1 MTLLETTLHHITPLN
16 EEVMAQARERQ
27 DQLTK
32 PPGSLGRL
40 EELSVQLAG
49 ITGQFKPSLS
59 HKHVVVMAGDHG
71 ITAAGVSPY
80 PAEVTPQMVY
90 NFLHGGAAINVLA
103 RHVGATVTVVDI
115 GVAVPIQT
123 THPNFLNRK
132 IALGTKNMVE
142 VPAMSRDEARRAIET
157 GIEVVNHLAE
167 MNQLDLLITGD
178 MGIGN
183 TTPSTALAAVITHTP
198 VQALAGRGA
207 GLDDAGLAR
216 KIDLIKQA
224 IARHEPYTDALDVL
238 AKIGGLEIGG
248 IAGLILGAAARR
260 VPVIV
265 DGFISTA
272 AALIAGELCPQ
283 AKAYMISGHSS
294 AERGQQAMLAHLGL
308 TPLLD
313 LNLRLGE
320 GTGAAL
326 CVPLVE
332 AAVKILNEM
341 ATFAEA
347 GVSQGE

>member
-1 MTLLETTLHHITPLN
+1 MSLLETTLHHITPLN
-16 EEVMAQARERQ
+16 EEMMTQATDRQ
-27 DQLTK
+27 NQLTK

-40 EELSVQLAG
+40 EDLSVQLAG
-49 ITGQFKPSLS
+49 ITGQLKPDLS

-71 ITAAGVSPY
+71 ITAAGVSAY

-90 NFLHGGAAINVLA
+90 NFLNGGAAINVLA
-103 RHVGATVTVVDI
+103 RHVGATVTVVDM
-115 GVAVPIQT
+115 GVAALIQAN
-123 THPNFLNRK
+123 HPNFLDRK
-132 IALGTKNMVE
+132 IALGTKNMLNE
-142 VPAMSRDEARRAIET
+142 PAMSPEQARQTIET

-167 MNQLDLLITGD
+167 TAGLNLLLTGD

-183 TTPSTALAAVITHTP
+183 TTPSTAIAAVITQTP
-198 VQALAGRGA
+198 VPAIAGRGTGLDEA
-207 GLDDAGLAR
+207 GLNR

-224 IARHEPYTDALDVL
+224 IARHEPYADALDIL
-238 AKIGGLEIGG
+238 AKLGGLEIGG

-260 VPVIV
+260 IPVIV

-272 AALIAGELCPQ
+272 AALIAAGLCPI
-283 AKAYMISGHSS
+283 ATGYMISGHSS

-347 GVSQGE
+347 GVSKGQ

>member
-1 MTLLETTLHHITPLN
+1 MTLIETTLQKIHPLN
-16 EEVMAQARERQ
+16 QEAMAQARNRQ
-27 DQLTK
+27 NQLTK

-40 EELSVQLAG
+40 EDLSVQLAG
-49 ITGQFKPSLS
+49 ITGQLKPLLQR
-59 HKHVVVMAGDHG
+59 KHGVVMAGDHG
-71 ITAAGVSPY
+71 ITAEGVSAY

-90 NFLHGGAAINVLA
+90 NFLNGGAAINVLA
-103 RHVGATVTVVDI
+103 RHIGATVTVVDI
-115 GVAVPIQT
+115 GVVVPIKT
-123 THPNFLNRK
+123 DHPNFLDRK
-132 IALGTKNMVE
+132 IAPGTRNMLLE
-142 VPAMSRDEARRAIET
+142 PAMSREQARRAVET

-167 MNQLDLLITGD
+167 TAGLDLLITGD

-183 TTPSTALAAVITHTP
+183 TTPSTAIAAVITDMP
-198 VQALAGRGA
+198 VKTIAGRGT

-216 KIDLIKQA
+216 KIA
-224 IARHEPYTDALDVL
+224 ILEQVIANHEPYGDALDIL
-238 AKIGGLEIGG
+238 AKLGGFEIGG
-248 IAGLILGAAARR
+248 IAGLILGGAARR

-272 AALIAGELCPQ
+272 AGLIAAGLCPET
-283 AKAYMISGHSS
+283 KSYMVSGHNS

-347 GVSQGE
+347 GVSQG

>member
-1 MTLLETTLHHITPLN
+1 MPLLETTLQNITPLHQ
-16 EEVMAQARERQ
+16 EVMAQARDRQ
-27 DQLTK
+27 NQLTK

-40 EELSVQLAG
+40 EDLSIQLAG
-49 ITGQFKPSLS
+49 ISGQLAPSLR

-71 ITAAGVSPY
+71 VTAAGVSAFPS
-80 PAEVTPQMVY
+80 EVTPQMIY
-90 NFLHGGAAINVLA
+90 NFLNGGAAINVLA
-103 RHVGATVTVVDI
+103 RHVGATVTVVDM
-115 GVAVPIQT
+115 GVAIPIKT
-123 THPNFLNRK
+123 NHPNFLDRK
-132 IALGTKNMVE
+132 IAPGTGNMLVE
-142 VPAMSRDEARRAIET
+142 PAMTREQARQAIET
-157 GIEVVNHLAE
+157 GIEVVNQLAE
-167 MNQLDLLITGD
+167 TGGLELLITGD

-183 TTPSTALAAVITHTP
+183 TTPSTAIAAVITDMP
-198 VQALAGRGA
+198 VKTIAGRGT

-216 KIDLIKQA
+216 KIGLLEQI
-224 IARHEPYTDALDVL
+224 IARHEPYGDSLDIL
-238 AKIGGLEIGG
+238 TKLGGFEIGG
-248 IAGLILGAAARR
+248 IAGLILGGAARQ

-272 AALIAGELCPQ
+272 AALIAAGLCPE

-294 AERGQQAMLAHLGL
+294 AERGQQAMLSHLGL

-347 GVSQGE
+347 GVSQS